1 MGLREWL
8 RDRFLLG
15 PITEWPAI
23 SYKEVEF
30 WSRGGVEL
38 NGWWLPTWSRK
49 CVILVHGGLK
59 HRGDASIGTI
69 QLAERLVES
78 GYNVLM
84 FDLRG
89 HGDSGGE
96 WKTAGYEEAWDV
108 KAAFNWV
115 VANKGILPENIV
127 LWGFSMGAAASI
139 EAASQDPRISIIIS
153 DSCWAEFSDI
163 MRLRWDGKRFF
174 ESFRN
179 VLLQRFLLGDMKA
192 VDPIKVVGDVSA
204 WILFIHGRE
213 DMTIPLTHAEE
224 LYKVAERHHPGK
236 NRILVVESASH
247 VGAHRQDPE
256 KYLDEA
262 LRFIEE
268 KGAQA

>member
-23 SYKEVEF
+23 SYEEVEF
-30 WSRGGVEL
+30 WSKPGVEL
-38 NGWWLPTWSRK
+38 KGWWLPAGSRK
-49 CVILVHGGLK
+49 CVVLVHGGLR

-69 QLAERLVES
+69 QLAEGLVER
-78 GYNVLM
+78 GYNALM

-108 KAAFNWV
+108 EEVFNWV
-115 VANKGILPENIV
+115 VADKGILPENIV

-139 EAASQDPRISIIIS
+139 EVASQNSRISTIIS

-163 MRLRWDGKRFF
+163 MRLRWDGKMFF
-174 ESFRN
+174 RSLRN
-179 VLLQRFLLGDMKA
+179 VLLQRFLLGNMPA
-192 VDPIKVVGDVSA
+192 VDPVKVVRAVSA
-204 WILFIHGRE
+204 RILFIHGRE
-213 DMTIPLTHAEE
+213 DMTIPLEHAIRLFEASGGE
-224 LYKVAERHHPGK
+224 ASS
-236 NRILVVESASH
+236 NRLLLVRGASH
-247 VGAHRQDPE
+247 VGSHRQGSE

-268 KGAQA
+268 KRARA